1 VHRACQGDAGQDLET
16 MWVGREWDG
25 REIQGARLASPREQS
40 CHFSLTDAP
49 SCFTFIITFF
59 CDLYSQKKNWLASKL
74 VVCYGYFHRPLI
86 RLLGYY
92 VHRDAHDTSE
102 AYLWDWSRTRRLA
115 TTGGRRGI
123 VNHYRL

>member
-49 SCFTFIITFF
+49 SCFTFITFF

-74 VVCYGYFHRPLI
+74 VVCYGYFHRAPI
-86 RLLGYY
+86 GLLRCY
-92 VHRDAHDTSE
+92 VHRDATPPKVICGIGVR
-102 AYLWDWSRTRRLA
+102 LGGLRRLEA
-115 TTGGRRGI
+115 GD
-123 VNHYRL
+123 V